1 MSIDDTYI
9 PRRLDDQWKIGL
21 WDIDVA
27 FPVLFFA
34 YLGWIAGTRLA
45 FCLCLAVGIYLSRK
59 LSKLKAD
66 KHEAFALHW
75 MHWML
80 PALPLTFLRETPPA
94 HIQRMI
100 G

>member
-1 MSIDDTYI
+1 MTSEDTYI

-21 WDIDVA
+21 WDVDVA
-27 FPVLFFA
+27 APVAFSIF
-34 YLGWIAGTRLA
+34 LGWIAGTRLA
-45 FCLCLAVGIYLSRK
+45 FCLCLAVGIFFSRK

-66 KHEAFALHW
+66 KHAAFALHW

-80 PALPLTFLRETPPA
+80 PTLPLTALRETPPA